1 MINIFKS
8 SSSILFLFLN
18 GKLEDVLTPYRII
31 IDFEQQ
37 TITVKKR
44 NWHLIGSKIDI
55 YAFRFIR
62 HIQIEEHIFGADI
75 QISIMGGS
83 ANVACLT
90 KRNAEEIKRLLMLY
104 NQERKGG
111 FIIS

>member
-1 MINIFKS
+1 
-8 SSSILFLFLN
+8 
-18 GKLEDVLTPYRII
+18 
-31 IDFEQQ
+31 
-37 TITVKKR
+37 
-44 NWHLIGSKIDI
+44 
-55 YAFRFIR
+55 
-62 HIQIEEHIFGADI
+62 
-75 QISIMGGS
+75 MGGS